1 MERDKTIQQFH
12 SSLEYQRNQTQQFK
26 NLEQVYK
33 QKLSLMQNSINSLQ
47 LVLRDQNKQ
56 QQQQQS
62 NSSM

>member
-12 SSLEYQRNQTQQFK
+12 NSLEYQRNQTQQFK

-56 QQQQQS
+56 QQQQS